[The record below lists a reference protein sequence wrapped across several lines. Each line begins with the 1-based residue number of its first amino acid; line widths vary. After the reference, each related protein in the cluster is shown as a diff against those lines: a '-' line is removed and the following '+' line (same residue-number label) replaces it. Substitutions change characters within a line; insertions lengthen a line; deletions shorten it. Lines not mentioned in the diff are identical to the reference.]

1 MGAYDTDMMLINWD
15 FLTYLSSLTY
25 QNKPQVIGSVFLSRF
40 CLFRKK
46 KPLSFHYHVSALK
59 LP

>member
-1 MGAYDTDMMLINWD
+1 MGAYDIEMMLINWD

-25 QNKPQVIGSVFLSRF
+25 QNKPQVIGSVFFSRF

-46 KPLSFHYHVSALK
+46 NHYHFIIMF

>member
-1 MGAYDTDMMLINWD
+1 MGAYDTDVMLINWD

-46 KPLSFHYHVSALK
+46 NHYHFIIMF